1 MNKDNNNLICELPER
16 RSLGSVQDGQAR
28 PNGSGSDKPP
38 VITLDG
44 PSGTGKGTLCHML
57 AEHLNWHFLDSGAIY
72 RVLAYAARKRDLDLN
87 DVDNLVALAHRLNL
101 RFVVGGLVLLDE
113 ADISDAIRAER
124 CGQEASQIA
133 TIPEIRAAL
142 LARQR
147 AFSALPGLVTDGRD
161 MGTVVFPD
169 AILKIYVYASAE
181 ERARRRYL
189 QLKDSGNDVRLAQVV
204 DELAKRDE
212 RDTAR
217 THSPLKPAQD
227 AVQID
232 TTGLTIVQV
241 FEKVLSLVN
250 RLDLP
255 GGRGAEPLLPLTY

>member
-1 MNKDNNNLICELPER
+1 MNNKQN
-16 RSLGSVQDGQAR
+16 V
-28 PNGSGSDKPP
+28 P

-44 PSGTGKGTLCHML
+44 PSGTGKGTICHML
-57 AEHLNWHFLDSGAIY
+57 AEHLGWHFLDSGAIY
-72 RVLAYAARKRDLDLN
+72 RVLAYAARKRGIEAGETEKLT
-87 DVDNLVALAHRLNL
+87 ALAHALDL
-101 RFVVGGLVLLDE
+101 RFVVGGVVLLDDE
-113 ADISDAIRAER
+113 DISDAIRTER

-133 TIPEIRAAL
+133 VIPEVRAAL

-147 AFSALPGLVTDGRD
+147 AFATSPGLVTDGRD

-169 AILKIYVYASAE
+169 ATLKIFLYASAE

-189 QLKDSGNDVRLAQVV
+189 QLINSGHDAHLEQVIE
-204 DELAKRDE
+204 ELAKRDE

-217 THSPLKPAQD
+217 AAAPLKPADD

-241 FEKVLSLVN
+241 FEKVLQLA
-250 RLDLP
+250 
-255 GGRGAEPLLPLTY
+255 GR